1 MYQLITLFLSLSA
14 TNPSFKPTLRDSLLG
29 KELAPVSIVGD
40 RQALISGSGQYI
52 NLRKL
57 EKLNQTNINNILR
70 IVPGVNIRDEEGF
83 GLRPNIGLRGTSVNR
98 SAKITLMEDGI
109 LIAPAPYADPSAYYF
124 PTFSRIQGVEVLK
137 GSSQIKYGPYTIGGA
152 VNLISTAI
160 PKTFKGFGQLSIGSF
175 GTNQQ
180 RIWLGDSRKNIDYV
194 FEVNRIAS
202 QGFKELR
209 NGENTGFDRRDV
221 MGKVRWH
228 TDSSAKIQQALTLK
242 LVNTAEDGN
251 ETYLGLTYD
260 DYQRNPY
267 ARYAATQKDVL
278 RLYHNHI
285 SLTHTVFPLKGVSI
299 HTSAYLSKTFRE
311 WGRASSAGGQSLNTI
326 LNDPETHR
334 TSYEILSG
342 NQDGSID
349 FQSSDRTYLSRGL
362 TSTIQYAAQTK
373 TVSHHLQVGL
383 RYHTDESDRYAS
395 KSAYNMTRGNMIQTM
410 GSVKGNAENQIRSA
424 QAFSGYLSYD
434 LGFKGLKVSPGIRF
448 EHILLDL
455 QNYGLSDNA
464 RLGTALKTGDNNVFV
479 ALPGIGIS
487 YQFNEYMQTFGGV
500 HKGFSPPGTPIAGTV
515 NTQANSETSINYELG
530 LRYGKNGIQFEM
542 TGFWNDYDNILG
554 SDNVSGGGLGTGD
567 LFNAGHANVYGL
579 ELGLDFD
586 LLSLTDFKS
595 KIKLPVDL
603 NYTYTHATFDQTFVN
618 GGGDWGAG
626 TISRGD
632 FIPFITPHLWTASLG
647 FELNKFSAYITGRY
661 TGETRVTPGQGELI
675 LPNQD
680 VKYTSVNALADFLIM
695 DLSTNYKI
703 TKAVTVYS
711 TLNNLTNSKA
721 IVANLPQGY
730 RPNIPLSMNLGL
742 KVSF

>member
-1 MYQLITLFLSLSA
+1 MYHLITLFLSLSA
-14 TNPSFKPTLRDSLLG
+14 SNPSFKPTLRDSLLG

-57 EKLNQTNINNILR
+57 EKLNQTNIINILR

-109 LIAPAPYADPSAYYF
+109 LIAPATYADPSAYYF

-202 QGFKELR
+202 QGFKELK

-221 MGKVRWH
+221 MGKLRWH
-228 TDSSAKIQQALTLK
+228 TDSSTKIQQALTLK
-242 LVNTAEDGN
+242 VVHSTEDGN

-260 DYQRNPY
+260 DYQKNPY
-267 ARYAATQKDVL
+267 MRYAATQKDVL
-278 RLYHNHI
+278 RLHHNHI
-285 SLTHTVFPLKGVSI
+285 SLTHTIFPLKGVSI

-311 WGRASSAGGQSLNTI
+311 WGRASGAGGQNLNNI

-349 FQSSDRTYLSRGL
+349 FQSSDRTYLSRGI
-362 TSTIQYAAQTK
+362 TSMIQYAVQAK
-373 TVSHHLQVGL
+373 TVSHHVQVGL
-383 RYHTDESDRYAS
+383 RYHADEADRYAS
-395 KSAYNMTRGNMIQTM
+395 KSAYNMTNGNMIQTM
-410 GSVKGNAENQIRSA
+410 GSIKGNAENQLRSA

-434 LGFKGLKVSPGIRF
+434 LGFKGLKISPGIRC

-455 QNYGLSDNA
+455 QNYGISDNA
-464 RLGTALKTGDNNVFV
+464 RLGTALKSGENTVFV
-479 ALPGIGIS
+479 VLPGIGIN
-487 YQFNEYMQTFGGV
+487 YQFNENIQTFGGI
-500 HKGFSPPGTPIAGTV
+500 HKGFSPPGTPITGTV

-530 LRYGKNGIQFEM
+530 LRYAKNGVQFEM

-579 ELGLDFD
+579 ELGLDFE

-618 GGGDWGAG
+618 GGGDWGSG

-647 FELNKFSAYITGRY
+647 FELNRFSTYITGRY
-661 TGETRVTPGQGELI
+661 TGETRVSPGQGELI
-675 LPNQD
+675 VPNQD
-680 VKYTSVNALADFLIM
+680 VKFTSVNALADFLM
-695 DLSTNYKI
+695 VDLSTNYKMNKSL
-703 TKAVTVYS
+703 TLFSTV
-711 TLNNLTNSKA
+711 NNLTNNKA

-730 RPNIPLSMNLGL
+730 RPNIPLSINLGL

>member
-1 MYQLITLFLSLSA
+1 M
-14 TNPSFKPTLRDSLLG
+14 
-29 KELAPVSIVGD
+29 
-40 RQALISGSGQYI
+40 
-52 NLRKL
+52 
-57 EKLNQTNINNILR
+57 
-70 IVPGVNIRDEEGF
+70 
-83 GLRPNIGLRGTSVNR
+83 
-98 SAKITLMEDGI
+98 
-109 LIAPAPYADPSAYYF
+109 
-124 PTFSRIQGVEVLK
+124 
-137 GSSQIKYGPYTIGGA
+137 
-152 VNLISTAI
+152 
-160 PKTFKGFGQLSIGSF
+160 
-175 GTNQQ
+175 
-180 RIWLGDSRKNIDYV
+180 
-194 FEVNRIAS
+194 
-202 QGFKELR
+202 
-209 NGENTGFDRRDV
+209 
-221 MGKVRWH
+221 
-228 TDSSAKIQQALTLK
+228 
-242 LVNTAEDGN
+242 
-251 ETYLGLTYD
+251 
-260 DYQRNPY
+260 
-267 ARYAATQKDVL
+267 
-278 RLYHNHI
+278 
-285 SLTHTVFPLKGVSI
+285 
-299 HTSAYLSKTFRE
+299 
-311 WGRASSAGGQSLNTI
+311 
-326 LNDPETHR
+326 
-334 TSYEILSG
+334 
-342 NQDGSID
+342 
-349 FQSSDRTYLSRGL
+349 
-362 TSTIQYAAQTK
+362 
-373 TVSHHLQVGL
+373 
-383 RYHTDESDRYAS
+383 
-395 KSAYNMTRGNMIQTM
+395 
-410 GSVKGNAENQIRSA
+410 
-424 QAFSGYLSYD
+424 
-434 LGFKGLKVSPGIRF
+434 
-448 EHILLDL
+448 
-455 QNYGLSDNA
+455 
-464 RLGTALKTGDNNVFV
+464 GTALKTGDNNVFV

-647 FELNKFSAYITGRY
+647 FEFNKFSAYITGRY